1 MSVCE
6 RLAELARTL
15 PDEHT
20 AALITSPVNR
30 RYLCGYGCEE
40 GMVLLTKSECLYIV
54 GSLYF
59 EQARALAQGCTV
71 MLMDDPAADL
81 LDLLFGHDIRCIAA
95 EAQDIT
101 EEKLSALR
109 RALNYTDVRASDSL
123 SETLSS
129 MRMIKSRE
137 EAELITAAQNIADR
151 AFERLLGR
159 LRKGMTERRI
169 AAMLSC
175 SLLECGAEDTAGRVI
190 AASGK
195 NSACPCAFP
204 TDREI
209 SDGDFLVLD
218 FGAKFGGYC
227 ARMARTLAVGRI
239 SHAQEEAYNAV
250 FCAGHDALGAI
261 RAGVNAKV
269 ADSVARSTL
278 NAWGADK
285 YFTHGLGCGIGMEP
299 CEKPVLSKKSG
310 AMLRAGMV
318 VSVGPAVYL
327 PEMYGVRIKNMAQV
341 TENGCNILTNTTSNL
356 IRI

>member
-1 MSVCE
+1 MSV
-6 RLAELARTL
+6 RDRISELAGIL

-20 AALITSPVNR
+20 AALITSPENR
-30 RYLCGYGCEE
+30 RYLCGYACED
-40 GMVLLTKSECLYIV
+40 GIVLLTRSQCLYIV
-54 GSLYF
+54 GSLYY
-59 EQARALAQGCTV
+59 EQARELARDCTV
-71 MLMDDPAADL
+71 VLMDNAESEL
-81 LDLLFGHDIRCIAA
+81 LDLLFKYDIRCVAA
-95 EAQDIT
+95 EARHIT
-101 EEKLSALR
+101 ESRLSAYR
-109 RALNYTDVRASDSL
+109 RALNYTDVQASDRL
-123 SETLSS
+123 SETLCA
-129 MRMIKSRE
+129 MRLIKSRDE
-137 EAELITAAQNIADR
+137 VELIAAAQNIADR

-159 LRKGMTERRI
+159 LRKGMTERSI
-169 AAMLSC
+169 AAMLTC

-190 AASGK
+190 AASGR

-209 SDGDFLVLD
+209 SDGDFLVLE
-218 FGAKFGGYC
+218 FGAKVGGYC

-278 NAWGADK
+278 NAWSADK
-285 YFTHGLGCGIGMEP
+285 YFTHGLGSGIGLEP
-299 CEKPVLSKKSG
+299 CEQPVLSQKSG

-318 VSVGPAVYL
+318 VSVGPAVYI
-327 PEMYGVRIKNMAQV
+327 PEKYGVRIKNMAEV